1 MRRSVELQIITDAL
15 AKLGP
20 HTPAARIWGRA
31 PGATG
36 EQGAEGNVYAG
47 DVHDIALHIVTRLYG
62 RPDAEPEASPL
73 AQAEDAKRR
82 RDLVGE
88 VDALMGGGRSLEAA
102 PWHPLRRGDVV
113 HVHYEATSTMRAG
126 GETYAV
132 EPRDGFPYDLQLC
145 LIGHTLDSDDMAG
158 AFAPGPLSDPL
169 YEAWFEA
176 GPQRLTIVRDGRPVH
191 IGAAL

>member
-1 MRRSVELQIITDAL
+1 MRRSVELRIITEAL

-20 HTPAARIWGRA
+20 HAPAARIWGRA
-31 PGATG
+31 PGATS

-62 RPDAEPEASPL
+62 RPAAGPEASPL

-82 RDLVGE
+82 RDIVGE
-88 VDALMGGGRSLEAA
+88 VDALMGGGRSLTAA
-102 PWHPLRRGDVV
+102 PWYPLQDGDVV
-113 HVHYEATSTMRAG
+113 HVHYEATGTVRAG

-132 EPRDGFPYDLQLC
+132 EPRDGFPDSLQLC

-158 AFAPGPLSDPL
+158 AFAPGPIEDPL

-176 GPQRLTIVRDGRPVH
+176 GPQRLTVVRDGRVVH
-191 IGAAL
+191 NGNAR